1 MLSDADFEKWRNML
15 RKFLHGQP
23 SEISTPSD
31 VRPTAQLVDKADELL
46 QSCMVSLQNLSS
58 SDSNP
63 EIRHVL
69 DKLEELRKKHGEIR
83 TASSRRA
90 SGESGISRMG
100 TPVGHSL
107 ASGSPSMSPLPGSA
121 MGGGV
126 VGSSASTFSA
136 ADDGDFYDAYDDFE
150 GVEYQI
156 EEEPGH
162 AADVGD
168 DSEDDG
174 EESSEPD
181 ESEPMSSIEAAK
193 STTAQ
198 AQMVTYRKELPA
210 PVSGEEVSLFSML
223 KKNVG
228 KDLSTISF
236 PVTFNCPLSL
246 LQAVAEEYEYA
257 PDLLERAVQSNDPV
271 ERLSLVGAFAVSGYA
286 STIQRSSRKPFNP
299 LLGETYE
306 CVRADRD
313 LFFVAEKVVHRPPI
327 VAAYAQGKGWKA
339 SSSGTV
345 KNKFW
350 GKSLE
355 LIAEGS
361 EIVELDTGEVY
372 SITKPSSFM
381 RNLLAGNKYLE
392 HVGEMTVTELK
403 SNLRLVIQFK
413 ESSMFGGASSRN
425 HVVGTMYD
433 ANGSEIATFK
443 GKWDEQFARQI
454 DKEHLQVLWEAAP
467 MPPNSTKYYGFTN
480 FAMSL
485 NEVTPDVQN
494 ILPPTDSRLRPD
506 QRALEDGDVES
517 AENLKAQL
525 EGRQRERRKAL
536 EDAGGTYT
544 PQWFHLNPKKGEHD
558 PEYIYGGAT
567 SDSDYFQKRKAVA
580 QGRAKWEVQGATI
593 FQDK

>member
-1 MLSDADFEKWRNML
+1 MLSDADFVKWRNML
-15 RKFLHGQP
+15 RKFLHSNP
-23 SEISTPSD
+23 SETSSPTEF
-31 VRPTAQLVDKADELL
+31 RPTSQLVDKADELL
-46 QSCMVSLQNLSS
+46 QSCIVSLQSLSVG
-58 SDSNP
+58 DSNP
-63 EIRHVL
+63 EICEVL
-69 DKLEELRKKHGEIR
+69 EKLEELRNKHGEIR
-83 TASSRRA
+83 AASSRRA
-90 SGESGISRMG
+90 SGEFGTSRMG

-107 ASGSPSMSPLPGSA
+107 SSASPSMSPLVGAA
-121 MGGGV
+121 MGGV
-126 VGSSASTFSA
+126 AGSSASSFSA

-162 AADVGD
+162 AADEGD
-168 DSEDDG
+168 DSEDEG
-174 EESSEPD
+174 EESSDPE
-181 ESEPMSSIEAAK
+181 ESGQVSSIEAAK
-193 STTAQ
+193 STASDVQ
-198 AQMVTYRKELPA
+198 AVTYRKELPA

-257 PDLLERAVQSNDPV
+257 PDLLERAAQSDDAV

-306 CVRADRD
+306 CVRADRN

-361 EIVELDTGEVY
+361 EIVELDTGDVY

-392 HVGEMTVTELK
+392 HVGEMTVTEIK

-433 ANGSEIATFK
+433 ANGSEIASFK
-443 GKWDEQFARQI
+443 GKWDEQFARQV
-454 DKEHLQVLWEAAP
+454 DKDHLQVLWEAAP
-467 MPPNSTKYYGFTN
+467 MPPNSAKYYGFTN

-485 NEVTPDVQN
+485 NEVTPDLQN

-506 QRALEDGDVES
+506 QRALEEGDVDT

-525 EGRQRERRKAL
+525 EGRQRERRKEL
-536 EDAGGTYT
+536 EEAGGTYT

-558 PEYIYGGAT
+558 PEYIYGGVAN
-567 SDSDYFQKRKAVA
+567 DSDYFQKRKAVA
-580 QGRAKWEVQGATI
+580 HGRAQWDVQGTTI
-593 FQDK
+593 FHDK